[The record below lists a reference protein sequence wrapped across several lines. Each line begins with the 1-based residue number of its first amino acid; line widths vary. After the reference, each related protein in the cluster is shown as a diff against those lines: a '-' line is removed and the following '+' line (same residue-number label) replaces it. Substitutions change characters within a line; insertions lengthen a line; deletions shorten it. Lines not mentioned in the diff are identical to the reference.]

1 MGGFAN
7 NAPIVTDGLVFYVDA
22 GNSKSYDGVSGGTT
36 WTDLVGSNNGTLTNM
51 DTNPASGGYVYNSGN
66 GGNIVFD
73 GVDDYV
79 DCGNNSSLDSL
90 GEISIGA
97 IFNFSST
104 SGDRETVIQKGG
116 FNTDSGMYGLQLF
129 NERARFALWNNGSDN
144 NFFDSTVTINNSTNY
159 VMCTWDGNTM
169 KIYINGTLNSS
180 QAYTPTSTFG
190 NNTRNLGIGKSIQE
204 NDKYLGGNVYT
215 AQIYN
220 RALSA
225 SEVLQNYNALKNR
238 FV

>member
-1 MGGFAN
+1 MSVKN
-7 NAPIVTDGLVFYVDA
+7 RNSIVTDGLVFYVDA
-22 GNSKSYDGVSGGTT
+22 GNANSYPGSGTT
-36 WTDLVGSNNGTLTNM
+36 WSDLAGGNDGTFSATPTTDS
-51 DTNPASGGYVYNSGN
+51 AN
-66 GGNIVFD
+66 GGSIVFD
-73 GVDDYV
+73 GADDYV

-129 NERARFALWNNGSDN
+129 NERARFALWNNGSDYS
-144 NFFDSTVTINNSTNY
+144 FFDSTVTINNSTNY

-225 SEVLQNYNALKNR
+225 SEILQNYNALKNR
-238 FV
+238 FI